1 MSAGSQ
7 DILMIAGEISG
18 DLHGSSLISELK
30 GLNPNIHIHGIGG
43 EKMKEAGMDLIYHL
57 NKMAFLGFTEV
68 IKHIPFIKKVQ
79 KEIVQFAKNNNIKL
93 AVLIDYPGFNLSLA
107 KKLKSL
113 GVYIVYYISPQIWA
127 WGAGR
132 INKIRVLIDKM
143 IVFFP
148 FEKELYRNNDIKTE
162 FVGHPLVERIE
173 KYNFLS
179 RDEFYNKFKLDKS
192 KGILLLL
199 AGSRKH
205 EVELIFP
212 NAVKAAVNAAKE
224 FNLQVVTACSENISE
239 KYFREISDEKDF
251 KIIKDHNYDLM
262 NLAKIGIIKSGTSTL
277 EAGLFKLPMVIVY
290 RTSRLTYLI
299 SKSLIKLDRIGLVN
313 IVLNDKAVTELIQD
327 EASSEKI
334 YNECRRIL
342 SDNVLYDSIKR
353 KLSGLK
359 EILGSTGASR
369 RAAVII
375 NSALNEL

>member
-1 MSAGSQ
+1 MSSGSHN
-7 DILMIAGEISG
+7 ILMIAGEISG
-18 DLHGSSLISELK
+18 DLHGSSLLYELK
-30 GLNPNIHIHGIGG
+30 GLNPDIRIYGIGG
-43 EKMKEAGMDLIYHL
+43 EKMKEAGMELIYHL

-68 IKHIPFIKKVQ
+68 IRHLPFIKRVQ
-79 KEIVQFAKNNNIKL
+79 KELVRFVKENNIKL

-107 KKLKSL
+107 KKLKRL
-113 GVYIVYYISPQIWA
+113 GVYIIYYISPQIWA

-132 INKIRVLIDKM
+132 INKIRELVDKM

-148 FEKELYRNNDIKTE
+148 FEKELYNKNNVKTE
-162 FVGHPLVERIE
+162 LVGHPLIERLE
-173 KYNFLS
+173 RHKFLS
-179 RDEFYNKFKLDKS
+179 RDEFYSKFKLDKS

-212 NAVKAAVNAAKE
+212 DAVKGAVKAANE

-239 KYFREISDEKDF
+239 KYFREISGEKDF
-251 KIIKDHNYDLM
+251 KIIKDYNYDLM

-290 RTSRLTYLI
+290 KTSRITYLI

-313 IVLNDKAVTELIQD
+313 IVLKDKAVTELIQD
-327 EASSEKI
+327 EASSERI
-334 YNECRRIL
+334 YNECRKML
-342 SDNVLYDSIKR
+342 SDSTYYDSIKR

-359 EILGSTGASR
+359 EILGTTGASR
-369 RAAVII
+369 RAAEII
-375 NSALNEL
+375 NRTLNEL

>member
-1 MSAGSQ
+1 
-7 DILMIAGEISG
+7 MIAGEISG

-30 GLNPNIHIHGIGG
+30 GLNPDVHIYGIGG
-43 EKMKEAGMDLIYHL
+43 EKMKDAGMELLYHL

-68 IKHIPFIKKVQ
+68 IKHIPFIKRVQ
-79 KEIVQFAKNNNIKL
+79 KELVKFVKDNKIKL